1 MSGVWTSAAQET
13 HRCAI
18 WLRDLVSA
26 LVAADRGAGY
36 VPRASY
42 VPRAARPEPQLLF
55 AGFTGFTGGPA
66 RPPRPLREPTC
77 MPAVVPW

>member
-26 LVAADRGAGY
+26 LVAAERGAG
-36 VPRASY
+36 Y
-42 VPRAARPEPQLLF
+42 VPRAARPEPQMLF
-55 AGFTGFTGGPA
+55 AGFTGGPP